1 MNPAIKIAIVISII
15 LLAIVTVYYTYG
27 YLVKRNTKRMLYKD
41 FLRYENPK
49 APLYI
54 IFNAYKY
61 DPYLLLVEDNLYRT
75 KDKEKFLG
83 EIRFLL
89 SAIEQEEDDISK
101 TKHVEEVFKYLGK
114 TVTEGYSK
122 EYHIDTDK
130 YNIIFNGYKLVN
142 MDRWKHFLFEN
153 TETGLNFQVRQ
164 YELDC
169 LTSNTRLGEVV

>member
-1 MNPAIKIAIVISII
+1 MSVEIKFTIVIIVIAIWF
-15 LLAIVTVYYTYG
+15 LAFGLYQH
-27 YLVKRNTKRMLYKD
+27 LNAKKNTKRLMYKNLY
-41 FLRYENPK
+41 NGHPK
-49 APLYI
+49 MPILTMI
-54 IFNAYKY
+54 NGYKY
-61 DPYLLLVEDNLYRT
+61 DPYLLLVEDNPYRI
-75 KDKEKFLG
+75 KDKEKFLD

-89 SAIEQEEDDISK
+89 SAIEQEKDDISK

-114 TVTEGYSK
+114 TVTQGCSS

-130 YNIIFNGYKLVN
+130 YNITFNGYKLVN

-153 TETGLNFQVRQ
+153 TETGLSFQVRQ